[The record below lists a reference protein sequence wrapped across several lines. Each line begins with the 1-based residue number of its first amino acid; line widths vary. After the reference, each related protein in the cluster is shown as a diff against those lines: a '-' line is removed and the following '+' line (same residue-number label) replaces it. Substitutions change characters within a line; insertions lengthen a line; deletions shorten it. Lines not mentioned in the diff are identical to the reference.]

1 MEYLYRKSFSVGGY
15 GKKFSSNWDK
25 IFGKKKLKGEIAELE
40 KDILCAGIDVNEVT
54 ALGKKLSEK
63 RMELAKL
70 EADELEENKPE
81 AGP

>member
-15 GKKFSSNWDK
+15 GEKFSSNWDK
-25 IFGKKKLKGEIAELE
+25 IFGKKKLKDEIAELE
-40 KDILCAGIDVNEVT
+40 KEILSAGTDVNEVA

-70 EADELEENKPE
+70 EVDEIEDEPKPN
-81 AGP
+81 P